1 MRVWVSA
8 ADVVDAEGMR
18 VLLGGRSE
26 VVLLAGGQEALAEVV
41 VLVPDPVGSGV
52 VDVAGVVRAVA
63 SRVSARCVLVS
74 DEGRVRELW
83 GALEWGL
90 AAVVP
95 RVEVGAERLVRAIVT
110 VREGG
115 AELPAVLLGRL
126 LGQIGRLQREV
137 LGPRGWNVHGL
148 DNREVDVLRLLAE
161 GFATGEIG
169 AKLSYSERTVKNILH
184 GLMARLGLRNRDQA
198 VAFAVRAGAI

>member
-8 ADVVDAEGMR
+8 DDVVDAEGMR
-18 VLLGGRSE
+18 VLLGGRPE
-26 VVLLAGGQEALAEVV
+26 LVLLPGYQEALAEVV
-41 VLVPDPVGSGV
+41 VLVPDPVGSGMS
-52 VDVAGVVRAVA
+52 DVTDVLRAVA
-63 SRVSARCVLVS
+63 SRVSARFVLVS
-74 DEGRVRELW
+74 DEQRVTELF
-83 GALEWGL
+83 GALELGL

-95 RVEVGAERLVRAIVT
+95 RVEVCAERLVRTIVT

-115 AELPAVLLGRL
+115 AELPAVMLGRL

-148 DNREVDVLRLLAE
+148 DNREVDVLRLLAD
-161 GFATGEIG
+161 GFATREIG

-198 VAFAVRAGAI
+198 VSFAVRAGAI